1 MESQAQK
8 GKYLM
13 FTLMRELQ
21 KQLTEAEL
29 LKA

>member
-13 FTLMRELQ
+13 FTLMWELQ